1 LNAVSELVPAHLLSF
16 QPMGPGRIS
25 MQLLR
30 GVVVQSARQ
39 RQAIISDRA
48 SVAPLSSH
56 EIWLRQA
63 DGQEISVTL
72 NTNAVQLLAGQPL
85 SVLGR
90 QHRSAFQPFM
100 VLNEATGAVIETIAV
115 ARWGLCGMMGQLYG
129 LLCLLPLLVSFPF
142 VLVFG
147 SWSKFALC
155 LAAAIL
161 LFVPSWLRARQHAA
175 RVTAYVS
182 AHPQA
187 LRAAV

>member
-1 LNAVSELVPAHLLSF
+1 
-16 QPMGPGRIS
+16 MGPGRIN
-25 MQLLR
+25 MQLLS
-30 GVVVQSARQ
+30 GVVVESARQ
-39 RQAIISDRA
+39 RQTIVSDSA

-90 QHRSAFQPFM
+90 QHRGAFQPFM
-100 VLNEATGAVIETIAV
+100 VINEATGAVIETIAV

-161 LFVPSWLRARQHAA
+161 LFVPSWLRARQYAA
-175 RVTAYVS
+175 SVITYVS

-187 LRAAV
+187 LRAAA

>member
-1 LNAVSELVPAHLLSF
+1 
-16 QPMGPGRIS
+16 

-30 GVVVQSARQ
+30 GVVVESARR
-39 RQAIISDRA
+39 RQTIVSDSA

-63 DGQEISVTL
+63 DGQELPVTL
-72 NTNAVQLLAGQPL
+72 DTNTVHLHAGQAL

-90 QHRSAFQPFM
+90 QHRGAFQPFM
-100 VLNEATGAVIETIAV
+100 VINEATGAVIQIIAA
-115 ARWGLCGMMGQLYG
+115 ARWGLCGLMGQLYG

-142 VLVFG
+142 VLVYG